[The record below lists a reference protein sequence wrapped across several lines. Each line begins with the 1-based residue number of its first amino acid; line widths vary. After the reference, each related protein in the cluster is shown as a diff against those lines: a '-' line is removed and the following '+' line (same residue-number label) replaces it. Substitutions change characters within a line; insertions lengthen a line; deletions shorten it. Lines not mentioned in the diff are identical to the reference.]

1 MAQKTDDRITND
13 VITEIAWD
21 PAVILSNVNVAT
33 SHRKVKLS
41 GTSETYGAKMAA
53 EDAALRV
60 YGVRSVENDILVV
73 PNSRSDDEIRNDIL
87 TALALDYQV
96 PNSQIS
102 VSVNNG
108 NAVLSGQVEWNYQ
121 REAAFEDAFMIYG
134 VKDVANLIG
143 LSQPEVF
150 ASDVQARIAAA
161 FARNA
166 ELYDDNI
173 TVIVRDHQVTLD
185 GTVETFSERDLAED
199 TAWMAP
205 GVINVIDNIDIL
217 AP

>member
-1 MAQKTDDRITND
+1 MEPARLPSSTASAGFTGHRPDTSCSTDRSWFGSLAGSDRETGHRAQ
-13 VITEIAWD
+13 
-21 PAVILSNVNVAT
+21 L
-33 SHRKVKLS
+33 
-41 GTSETYGAKMAA
+41 
-53 EDAALRV
+53 
-60 YGVRSVENDILVV
+60 
-73 PNSRSDDEIRNDIL
+73 DIL

-102 VSVNNG
+102 VSVNSG

-173 TVIVRDHQVTLD
+173 TVIVPGSPGTLD

-205 GVINVIDNIDIL
+205 GVNNVVDNIDIL